1 MTAAVVPA
9 TRSPDETAR
18 LAADT
23 MWANDAAC
31 QNLGIEILAVGPGTA
46 TLAMAVKDTMVNGHD
61 TAHGGYIFALA
72 DTAFAYACNSYGLVT
87 VAAHCSITFIRP
99 GTRGARMIA
108 EAREVSRSA
117 RSGIYDV
124 RISIDGV
131 AIAEFRGHSR
141 TIGGSFIDGG
151 PAAAET
157 PTP

>member
-1 MTAAVVPA
+1 MTAPFVPERTPEA
-9 TRSPDETAR
+9 TAR
-18 LAADT
+18 VAADT
-23 MWANDAAC
+23 MWASDAAC
-31 QNLGIEILAVGPGTA
+31 RNLGIEILDVGPGTA